1 MSIAT
6 LPDAPPVAAP
16 ATLDSLADK
25 LLDDLKGKSRQE
37 QRDILLR
44 YLARLLA
51 TWHEPGS
58 EARR

>member
-1 MSIAT
+1 MPSPTI
-6 LPDAPPVAAP
+6 LDPP
-16 ATLDSLADK
+16 ATLDSAADTLLDK
-25 LLDDLKGKSRQE
+25 LEGKSRQE
-37 QRDILLR
+37 QRDILIR